1 MVRAESLLTPAK
13 MIRRVARAER
23 VLWFVDFDGTLVRI
37 VRDPDKVVLTAA
49 VREALAGLSGR
60 GDTRVAVVSGR
71 PLSFVRRRVGLPAV
85 TFAGNHGLEVAGPG
99 LRFRHPGAVAA
110 RPGLLEAK
118 KAWAALLPRFP
129 GGLVEDKGMS
139 VTFHYRQ
146 VVPALQEKARR
157 GALSAVKIIVDDG
170 LLKITKGK
178 KVVEVRPPVAWGK
191 GDVLKYLLDRWGYR
205 RGADLVVALGD
216 DETDRDM
223 FAPVRSSGL
232 AVFVGRGTAPPEAT
246 GRLRGPAA
254 VRDFLRR
261 AAGLPG

>member
-1 MVRAESLLTPAK
+1 MLRK
-13 MIRRVARAER
+13 VARAER

-37 VRDPDKVVLTAA
+37 VRDPDKVVLTDEA
-49 VREALAGLSGR
+49 RQALAGLSGR
-60 GDTRVAVVSGR
+60 EDTRVAVVSGR
-71 PLSFVRRRVGLPAV
+71 PLSFVRRRVGLPGI

-99 LRFRHPGAVAA
+99 FRFRHPEAVTA

-118 KAWAALLPRFP
+118 KAWAGLLPRFP
-129 GGLVEDKGMS
+129 GALVEDKGLS

-146 VVPALQEKARR
+146 VAPPLQEKARR
-157 GALSAVKIIVDDG
+157 GALSAAKRIGDAG
-170 LLKITKGK
+170 LLKITGGK

-191 GDVLKYLLDRWGYR
+191 GDALKYLLDRWEYR

-223 FAPVRSSGL
+223 FAPVHSSGL
-232 AVFVGRGTAPPEAT
+232 AVFVGRGSAPPEAT
-246 GRLRGPAA
+246 GHLRGPAA
-254 VRDFLRR
+254 VRDFLRQ

>member
-1 MVRAESLLTPAK
+1 
-13 MIRRVARAER
+13 
-23 VLWFVDFDGTLVRI
+23 VRI
-37 VRDPDKVVLTAA
+37 VRDPEKVVLTDAA
-49 VREALAGLSGR
+49 REALAGLSR
-60 GDTRVAVVSGR
+60 REDTSVAVVSGR
-71 PLSFVRRRVGLPAV
+71 PLSFLRRRVDLPAV

-99 LRFRHPGAVAA
+99 LRFRHPEAVAA
-110 RPGLLEAK
+110 RPVLLQAK
-118 KAWAALLPRFP
+118 KAWADLLPRFP

-157 GALSAVKIIVDDG
+157 GALAAVKKTGDSG
-170 LLKITKGK
+170 LVKITGGK

-191 GDVLKYLLDRWGYR
+191 GEALTYLLDRWGYR
-205 RGADLVVALGD
+205 RGADLVVVLGD

-232 AVFVGRGTAPPEAT
+232 AVFVGRGAAPPEAT

-254 VRDFLRR
+254 VRDLLQR